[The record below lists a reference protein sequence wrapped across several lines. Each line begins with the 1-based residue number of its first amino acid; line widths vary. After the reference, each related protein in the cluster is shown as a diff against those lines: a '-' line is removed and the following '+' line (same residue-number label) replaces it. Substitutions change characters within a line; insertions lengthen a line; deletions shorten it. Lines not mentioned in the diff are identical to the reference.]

1 MKSSLRWD
9 PYHMRGGQ
17 EFESFWKGHLGSAP
31 RNLLYVLG
39 RGFDPRMCSGIKSI
53 IECGGTGLRDCV
65 LIRFDEGPESPSNVY
80 RPLVDDNETLLRSM
94 LDGRGGIVEKTIE
107 MWSTGEAR
115 GRRIGSRS
123 AASVFKDIG
132 DLGDYSDV
140 VVDISA
146 LPRGIFAP
154 LIGKILYLV
163 DHAEVERSI
172 NVHVVVSENSD
183 LDRNI
188 QDAGI
193 DDVAGYVHGFSE
205 DMETEATS
213 GKPRVWVPI
222 LGEGQSGQLERIYT
236 LVNPDEICPVIPWPS
251 SNPRRGDDL
260 IIEYRELL
268 FDRWRVEPGNIVYA
282 SERNPFEAYRQVHQL
297 VRHYSSAL
305 EPLGGCKVA
314 LSAVSSKLLSLGS
327 ILAAYEL
334 KENGTSVG
342 LAHVESQGFVIGA
355 PGDPT
360 VPDTTGELFNL
371 WLAGECYET

>member
-1 MKSSLRWD
+1 MSLHLRWD
-9 PYHMRGGQ
+9 PYHMRSGR
-17 EFESFWKGHLGSAP
+17 EFNTFWREHLGRGS

-39 RGFDPRMCSGIKSI
+39 RGFDPRMCSGIRSV
-53 IECGGTGLRDCV
+53 IECGGPGLRDCTLV
-65 LIRFDEGPESPSNVY
+65 RFDEGSDSPSNVY
-80 RPLVDDNETLLRSM
+80 SSLVANNESLLRSIM
-94 LDGRGGIVEKTIE
+94 DGHGEIREKTIA

-115 GRRIGSRS
+115 RRIGSRS
-123 AASVFKDIG
+123 AASLFKDVE
-132 DLGDYSDV
+132 DLRGYTDIL
-140 VVDISA
+140 VDISS

-163 DHAEVERSI
+163 DHAEEERSV
-172 NVHVVVSENSD
+172 NLHVVASENPE
-183 LDRNI
+183 LDKNI

-193 DDVAGYVHGFSE
+193 DDVAGYVYGFSE

-213 GKPRVWVPI
+213 GKPKVWVPI

-236 LVNPDEICPVIPWPS
+236 LVGPDEICPVIPWPS
-251 SNPRRGDDL
+251 TNPRRGDDL
-260 IIEYRELL
+260 IVEYRELL

-282 SERNPFEAYRQVHQL
+282 SERNPFEVYRQVHQL

-305 EPLGGCKVA
+305 GPLEGCKVA

-327 ILAAYEL
+327 VLAAYEM
-334 KENGTSVG
+334 KENGVSIG
-342 LAHVESQGFVIGA
+342 LAHVESQGFVIGT
-355 PGDPT
+355 PSGPT